1 MTKVHS
7 SLCLHDMGAPC
18 TCHVA
23 KNRRPPS
30 YLCYERVGEVV
41 CPYCATSHQGDMVP
55 SDILDRDDMVC
66 RGCSRPFLVRVE
78 MMPVSRTT
86 TFEERRLKKSWYKQ
100 YRAICD
106 EYVAGGMDLSEAQQI
121 ARKETP
127 IYSDA
132 DIDAAIEKATE
143 HA

>member
-41 CPYCATSHQGDMVP
+41 CPYCA
-55 SDILDRDDMVC
+55 
-66 RGCSRPFLVRVE
+66 
-78 MMPVSRTT
+78 
-86 TFEERRLKKSWYKQ
+86 
-100 YRAICD
+100 ICD